1 MGVGVEVLVGVGV
14 NVGVGVKVF
23 VAVGVKVAVC
33 VGVGVDVFVG
43 VGVGVRRMSLM
54 VFWFKRRQKMII
66 KISISNSRRIIRL
79 RFFFMIISLFGAG

>member
-1 MGVGVEVLVGVGV
+1 VGVGVEVLVGVGV

-66 KISISNSRRIIRL
+66 KISISRRIIRL